1 MVKTISKIYEKNK
14 LLHSHTFLKTISVK
28 AFQRYQKFGQAIEKI
43 NRIMKK
49 ISTKNIVIALRIP
62 YFPVCKKLDKLYV
75 KKFMFN
81 FQQID
86 IYGKHRKAIK

>member
-43 NRIMKK
+43 
-49 ISTKNIVIALRIP
+49 KNDVRS
-62 YFPVCKKLDKLYV
+62 
-75 KKFMFN
+75 N
-81 FQQID
+81 
-86 IYGKHRKAIK
+86 GKNMVSR

>member
-28 AFQRYQKFGQAIEKI
+28 AFQRYQNFGQSIEKI

-49 ISTKNIVIALRIP
+49 ISTKNIVRALRIP
-62 YFPVCKKLDKLYV
+62 YFPLCKKLDKLYV